1 MRLLSKKPSMMP
13 SKAGRRSDPE
23 SLIEILMNAN
33 NQSSVNPES
42 LAEHAYHL
50 LEEKLVTLALPP
62 GSMVSEGDLIKMI
75 GLGRTPVREA
85 IQRLGHQEF
94 FDVLPRRGLLVTPV
108 NRSSMLQILEARKP
122 LERLIVY
129 RASVN
134 AKDDQR
140 GGLSAIARELTISH
154 DNFHEF
160 LRLDHKMDELLDLC
174 AGNPFATAAIL
185 PLRSHCRRL
194 LHFHRAGMKL
204 SDAISVNSKMAR
216 LVARRE
222 FRGAQKASDGRIV
235 VLERLIAD
243 VDRFS

>member
-1 MRLLSKKPSMMP
+1 
-13 SKAGRRSDPE
+13 
-23 SLIEILMNAN
+23 MNTN
-33 NQSSVNPES
+33 SQSTVYTES
-42 LAEHAYHL
+42 LAEHAYRL

-94 FDVLPRRGLLVTPV
+94 FNILPRKGLLVTPV

-122 LERLIVY
+122 LERLIVD

-140 GGLSAIARELTISH
+140 GGLSAIARALTISY
-154 DNFHEF
+154 DNFREF

-174 AGNPFATAAIL
+174 AGNPYATAAVL

-194 LHFHRAGMKL
+194 LFFHRAGMKL
-204 SDAISVNSKMAR
+204 SDAISADSKMAR

-235 VLERLIAD
+235 VLERLIDD
-243 VDRFS
+243 VDRLG